1 MISKLKEPA
10 KGKDLYDKNKLQ
22 KRLEKLSSPPSKTL
36 LKLIRILVRTTFD
49 PEILPADDNFM
60 INADRWKELY
70 LMFESL
76 SPEEDNIM
84 IWLFNTIGD
93 TFPPGEEDE

>member
-1 MISKLKEPA
+1 
-10 KGKDLYDKNKLQ
+10 
-22 KRLEKLSSPPSKTL
+22 
-36 LKLIRILVRTTFD
+36 
-49 PEILPADDNFM
+49 M